1 LVSPWLSWLVH
12 RDSFSTPHH
21 LETSMKKLLLASSA
35 LFLAAGSAFAAPD
48 LTPITTAQADSL
60 AVVAALTTMG
70 IAVWGANYIRR
81 KFFN

>member
-1 LVSPWLSWLVH
+1 
-12 RDSFSTPHH
+12 
-21 LETSMKKLLLASSA
+21 MKKLALATLALMSA
-35 LFLAAGSAFAAPD
+35 SAFAAPD
-48 LTPITTAQADSL
+48 LTPITTAQTDAL

>member
-1 LVSPWLSWLVH
+1 
-12 RDSFSTPHH
+12 
-21 LETSMKKLLLASSA
+21 MKKIVLASSA

-48 LTPITTAQADSL
+48 LTPITTAQTDAL

>member
-1 LVSPWLSWLVH
+1 MKINRLFALVGS
-12 RDSFSTPHH
+12 
-21 LETSMKKLLLASSA
+21 
-35 LFLAAGSAFAAPD
+35 LAAASAFAAPD
-48 LTPITTAQADSL
+48 LTPITTAQTDAL